1 MQGESCHQKCYL
13 PHIQNSSSERKN
25 IHLHKILTCFSIN
38 YLKGLSCLYFLYT
51 TPGNLTSSV
60 HEITAKMLQ
69 KPSQGNSWL
78 VSQFLQPCLLKS
90 LLFLSL
96 GNFSI
101 TQINHQLQIHERLH
115 AISSSVR
122 SNETSINLACFILLQ
137 LGNILSKSRQNL
149 FTRRA
154 KKKNKIKNQEEQQ
167 TTPSRALFSMMEQS
181 YIKQGQFKINGFQ
194 R

>member
-1 MQGESCHQKCYL
+1 
-13 PHIQNSSSERKN
+13 
-25 IHLHKILTCFSIN
+25 
-38 YLKGLSCLYFLYT
+38 
-51 TPGNLTSSV
+51 
-60 HEITAKMLQ
+60 MLQ

-194 R
+194 RWCLEATAPAAFQQLEIRRKFQTLTGDWYKPSCREFQQLKSDSHLSTTSG

>member
-1 MQGESCHQKCYL
+1 
-13 PHIQNSSSERKN
+13 
-25 IHLHKILTCFSIN
+25 
-38 YLKGLSCLYFLYT
+38 
-51 TPGNLTSSV
+51 
-60 HEITAKMLQ
+60 
-69 KPSQGNSWL
+69 
-78 VSQFLQPCLLKS
+78 
-90 LLFLSL
+90 
-96 GNFSI
+96 
-101 TQINHQLQIHERLH
+101 
-115 AISSSVR
+115 
-122 SNETSINLACFILLQ
+122 LACFILLQ